1 MQEKFID
8 ALKEALEMED
18 QEVNFS
24 DNFRDYDTWDSLSRL
39 SLIAVLDSEFDV
51 QIEDAEFA
59 KLVTVEDL
67 YNAVAAKQQ

>member
-1 MQEKFID
+1 MEEKFID
-8 ALKEALEMED
+8 ALKEALDMED

-67 YNAVAAKQQ
+67 YNAVAAKQ

>member
-1 MQEKFID
+1 MEEKFID

-67 YNAVAAKQQ
+67 YNAVAAKQ

>member
-67 YNAVAAKQQ
+67 YNAVAAKQ

>member
-1 MQEKFID
+1 MEDKFID

-18 QEVNFS
+18 QEINFD

-51 QIEDAEFA
+51 QIEDAKFA
-59 KLVTVEDL
+59 KLITVRDL
-67 YNAVAAKQQ
+67 YNAVVPTE

>member
-1 MQEKFID
+1 MEDKFID

-18 QEVNFS
+18 QEVNFD

-51 QIEDAEFA
+51 QIEDAKFA
-59 KLVTVEDL
+59 KLITVRDL
-67 YNAVAAKQQ
+67 YNAVVPTE